1 MDWQWLFSSFEGRIN
16 RAKFWIGSLVLWVL
30 WIVVNVVFSTI
41 FGMHY
46 VEGNFFPT
54 MAPAAWLVWT
64 IIALALTYATF
75 ALWAKRWHDRDKS
88 GWWSLIFIVPI
99 VGAIWILVEL
109 GCLLGSEGP
118 NRFGPDPLVL

>member
-16 RAKFWIGSLVLWVL
+16 RAKFWIGSLVMWVL

-46 VEGNFFPT
+46 VEGNFMPT
-54 MAPAAWLVWT
+54 MGPVAWLVWV

-99 VGAIWILVEL
+99 VGAIWVLVEL
-109 GCLLGSEGP
+109 GCLPGSEGP
-118 NRFGPDPLVL
+118 NRFGPDPLAI